1 MRRDTWVYLSAYSLS
16 LLGNGIATVLF
27 PLLVLARTGDV
38 LAAGVVAS
46 VTAAVAAMA
55 GALGGVVVDRVNRRT
70 VAIVSDLL
78 SAGSIAALPV
88 VDAVWGLDLGWFI
101 TLSVIGAFGDMP
113 GMTAREA
120 MLPRLV
126 RSRGSDDLARLMG
139 MREAL
144 AGVLMIV
151 GPAAGGLL
159 VGLAGVGAIP
169 LLITAGTSTCAALVT
184 CALDPK
190 VGSARAM
197 ADGVGSAPIVS
208 DGEVDPLTDTDRRS
222 RRSGRRVTGDL
233 AEAWWFAL
241 RTPLVRGT
249 TLLMALLAGVV
260 AAHQM
265 TLMPA
270 YFTAMD
276 RPGLSGIAATG
287 IACGGIL
294 GAILFAAGSGRIA
307 RRTWFVLGTCGMTL
321 GLVVVGLLPG
331 PWIVIGGLVL
341 VGLGNGPVS
350 AVLRVAAVEAIP
362 DAMRGRVLG
371 VQNSVVLAAPALTA
385 APFAALA
392 GGQGLRTAAII
403 LAAGTTVGLLAA
415 LIAPTFRTLSPE
427 PANGTE
433 PEPPDLV
440 PDAARGTTIASDRED
455 GPTDGPAQRAR

>member
-46 VTAAVAAMA
+46 VTAAVAAVV

-88 VDAVWGLDLGWFI
+88 VDSFWGLDLGWFI
-101 TLSVIGAFGDMP
+101 ALSAIGAFGDVP

-120 MLPRLV
+120 MLPRLA
-126 RSRGSDDLARLMG
+126 RSHSGDDLPRLMG

-151 GPAAGGLL
+151 GPAVGGLL
-159 VGLAGVGAIP
+159 VGLAGIGAIP

-184 CALDPK
+184 CGLNPN
-190 VGSARAM
+190 VGSTGATT
-197 ADGVGSAPIVS
+197 DGAGSASVAV
-208 DGEVDPLTDTDRRS
+208 DGEMDPLTDTDRRPHK
-222 RRSGRRVTGDL
+222 SGRHVTGDL
-233 AEAWWFAL
+233 AEAWRFAL

-276 RPGLSGIAATG
+276 RPDLSGFAATG

-294 GAILFAAGSGRIA
+294 GAILFAAASGRVT
-307 RRTWFVLGTCGMTL
+307 RRTWFVLGACGMTV

-331 PWIVIGGLVL
+331 PWVVIGGLVL

-350 AVLRVAAVEAIP
+350 AVLGVAAVEAVP

-385 APFAALA
+385 APLAALA
-392 GGQGLRTAAII
+392 SGRGLGTATVI
-403 LAAGTTVGLLAA
+403 LAVAATVGLLAA
-415 LIAPTFRTLSPE
+415 LITPTFRTLSSTPSH
-427 PANGTE
+427 GTE
-433 PEPPDLV
+433 LPSLV
-440 PDAARGTTIASDRED
+440 PDAAPGTTIASDPED
-455 GPTDGPAQRAR
+455 DPTCGPPQSAT